1 MIGYKVV
8 LNNYKNISLLGD
20 VSYDTNE
27 LKTSSYADGERG
39 FFFYPSF
46 HAIPLSIL
54 EFSSGGTVTPVKIIE
69 VETDDES
76 AAYNSHDP
84 EFAKNMIVET
94 WRIKRVDS
102 LKEYSPAEY
111 IANLINEY
119 SNANA
124 NEIRS
129 YMFNEPQNVLLHI
142 AFMSYNG
149 IKEEEILRILKI
161 EESTVLTYQ
170 YYNGSIEMITR
181 NHYSNIPLSIAYQY
195 GIVRMNGS
203 KPDEILR
210 KYILARSRRDS
221 ANGDEK
227 HWINLAGLELKRFNE
242 ILASRY
248 FKDR

>member
-170 YYNGSIEMITR
+170 YYNGSIEMISR